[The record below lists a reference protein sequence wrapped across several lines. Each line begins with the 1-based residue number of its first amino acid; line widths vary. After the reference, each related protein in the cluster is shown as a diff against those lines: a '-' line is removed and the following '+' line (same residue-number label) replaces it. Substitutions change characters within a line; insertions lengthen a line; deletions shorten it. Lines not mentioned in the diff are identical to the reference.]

1 LTQNV
6 FEHYPAFG
14 QNRLAAGRL
23 SAEALSEGLDFNT

>member
-14 QNRLAAGRL
+14 QNRLAASRL
-23 SAEALSEGLDFNT
+23 SAEALSEWLDIDT